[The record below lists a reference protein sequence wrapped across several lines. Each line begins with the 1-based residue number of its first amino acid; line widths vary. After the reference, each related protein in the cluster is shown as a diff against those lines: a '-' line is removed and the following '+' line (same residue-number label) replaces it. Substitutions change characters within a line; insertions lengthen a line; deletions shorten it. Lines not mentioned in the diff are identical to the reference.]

1 MARQQGGNLRKSGQE
16 SIAQSILMR
25 LQATRTVNCNVTWAG
40 PVFLLDHAMNCQ
52 TKTDEVSN
60 FRITNS
66 WSYVRE
72 KERTGQMWLSAKKK
86 QYSDQSWHTRSECQ
100 QPKERKGSLW
110 KIHITKS
117 DKAWHMKK
125 PWFCFSGEVQHLVHK
140 TRKRTLVKARS
151 SVSYSDGNNW
161 FP

>member
-72 KERTGQMWLSAKKK
+72 KERTGQM
-86 QYSDQSWHTRSECQ
+86 
-100 QPKERKGSLW
+100 
-110 KIHITKS
+110 
-117 DKAWHMKK
+117 
-125 PWFCFSGEVQHLVHK
+125 
-140 TRKRTLVKARS
+140 
-151 SVSYSDGNNW
+151 
-161 FP
+161 